1 MMNGRWSACGLVV
14 LLGILWAGGSQAA
27 EQDSLALCQAQPF
40 DAKMQCYQRHL
51 ETVLQAEGTEQ
62 TLTVL
67 EQITVQDPEALREA
81 HPLVHHVGQR
91 SFARYGTAPLA
102 LAHCRDVFW
111 SGCYHGVLQAFLS
124 SLETVEPQHILPLCP
139 ISETVSAYSFQRYN
153 CLHGLGHGLTIQFR
167 YDLLKSLAFCDALPG
182 SWDRES
188 CYGGV
193 FMENIVT
200 FQQAQRA
207 QPAQSGSGH
216 HHHEATSFLN
226 PQDLLYPCSVL
237 NEKYLRACYLMQTSA
252 VLTFLNYDF
261 AQAFPQCARVAGE
274 HQTTCYRS
282 LGRDISGYTLR
293 DAVRVNELCRL
304 GQADQIRQC
313 FIGAVKDFI
322 LTDANPDPGPALCR
336 SLDGPTF
343 AHLDATVVL
352 SRNIASLGIYPA
364 VDPLDS
370 TSRQLD
376 PNVIGNEHYDTA
388 RRVQATLQKYKE
400 LKDIIAILGMDELS
414 EEDKQAVSR
423 ARKIERFFS
432 QPFHVAEV

>member
-1 MMNGRWSACGLVV
+1 MMRGQWGARILVV
-14 LLGILWAGGSQAA
+14 LLGMVWVGVLQAGEPAPP
-27 EQDSLALCQAQPF
+27 ETCRPQPF
-40 DAKMQCYQRHL
+40 EAKMECYQQHL
-51 ETVLQAEGTEQ
+51 ETVLRSEGTESA
-62 TLTVL
+62 LTAL
-67 EQITVQDPEALREA
+67 EQITTQDPEALREA
-81 HPLVHHVGQR
+81 HPLVHHIGQR
-91 SFARYGTAPLA
+91 SFAHYGTAPLA
-102 LAHCRDVFW
+102 LSHCRDVFW

-124 SLETVEPQHILPLCP
+124 SLSHVEPQHILPLCP

-167 YDLLKSLAFCDALPG
+167 YDVLKSLAFCDALPG

-207 QPAQSGSGH
+207 QPAGGH

-237 NEKYLRACYLMQTSA
+237 TEKYLRACYLMQTSA

-261 AQAFPQCARVAGE
+261 AQAFTQCARVEGE

-293 DAVRVNELCRL
+293 DAARVNELCRL
-304 GQADQIRQC
+304 GQGDQIQQC

-322 LTDANPDPGPALCR
+322 LTDANPDPGLALCR
-336 SLDGPTF
+336 SLDGPF
-343 AHLDATVVL
+343 KKDCYATVGEMVVPL
-352 SRNIASLGIYPA
+352 YDDKDKRAQACRKGEDEYVEACLA
-364 VDPLDS
+364 VA
-370 TSRQLD
+370 
-376 PNVIGNEHYDTA
+376 TA
-388 RRVQATLQKYKE
+388 
-400 LKDIIAILGMDELS
+400 
-414 EEDKQAVSR
+414 
-423 ARKIERFFS
+423 F
-432 QPFHVAEV
+432 

>member
-1 MMNGRWSACGLVV
+1 MRGHWSAQVLVMVLGLV
-14 LLGILWAGGSQAA
+14 WAGGLQAGEPA
-27 EQDSLALCQAQPF
+27 PPETCRTQTF
-40 DAKMQCYQRHL
+40 EAKMECYQHHL
-51 ETVLQAEGTEQ
+51 ETVLQAEGTEPA
-62 TLTVL
+62 LTVL
-67 EQITVQDPEALREA
+67 EQITAQDPEALREA
-81 HPLVHHVGQR
+81 HPLVHHIGQR
-91 SFARYGTAPLA
+91 SFARYGTASLA
-102 LAHCRDVFW
+102 LSHCRDVFW

-124 SLETVEPQHILPLCP
+124 SLSRVEPQHILPLCP

-167 YDLLKSLAFCDALPG
+167 YDVLKSLAFCDALPG

-207 QPAQSGSGH
+207 QSAGEH

-237 NEKYLRACYLMQTSA
+237 TEKYLRACYLMQTSA

-261 AQAFPQCARVAGE
+261 AQAFTQCARVEGE

-293 DAVRVNELCRL
+293 DAARVNELCRL
-304 GQADQIRQC
+304 GQGDQIQQC

-322 LTDANPDPGPALCR
+322 LTDANPDPGLALCR
-336 SLDGPTF
+336 SLDGPF
-343 AHLDATVVL
+343 KKNCYATVGEMVVPL
-352 SRNIASLGIYPA
+352 YDDKDKRAQACRKGEDEYVEACLA
-364 VDPLDS
+364 VA
-370 TSRQLD
+370 
-376 PNVIGNEHYDTA
+376 TA
-388 RRVQATLQKYKE
+388 
-400 LKDIIAILGMDELS
+400 
-414 EEDKQAVSR
+414 
-423 ARKIERFFS
+423 F
-432 QPFHVAEV
+432 